1 MDNPRESRPPADT
14 RIAGE
19 GAGSPGER
27 PGVVLALGGGG
38 ARGLAHIGVIQVLV
52 ENAIPVRAIVGT
64 SVGAEIGAFYANG
77 ADSNDLESLATA
89 FDWKETL
96 LLFFPDLPT
105 GGLVSGRNILSFLQ
119 RRLGQRQIESLA
131 IGYAAMATDLE
142 TGESV
147 TLDRGPLVDA
157 VRASISIPGLIAPY
171 RYGSRWLV
179 DGGVLNPLPFDVAR
193 DLFGGPVVAVGTHA
207 GMRLRRPE
215 ARTGQWPE
223 RVRQLLQQPWVAY
236 AEPLRSWLEGQLAAY
251 RNKNGDAQPWPARLV
266 FDQVLDIIQAEVV
279 RLHARTHP
287 PDLFLMPAVGHIGP
301 LEFYRAR
308 EAIAAGREAAQAHLD
323 ELKSLLR
330 QQGHA

>member
-1 MDNPRESRPPADT
+1 MDKPRESQPPADT
-14 RIAGE
+14 HSTGE
-19 GAGSPGER
+19 GGGSPGER

-77 ADSNDLESLATA
+77 ADSKDLESLVTA
-89 FDWKETL
+89 FDWKEAL

-105 GGLVSGRNILSFLQ
+105 GGLVSGRHIMSFLR

-147 TLDRGPLVDA
+147 TLDRGPLADA

-179 DGGVLNPLPFDVAR
+179 DGGVLNPLPFDIAR

-215 ARTGQWPE
+215 AHTSRWPE

-236 AEPLRSWLEGQLAAY
+236 AEPLRSWLEGQLATY
-251 RNKNGDAQPWPARLV
+251 QNKQGGAQPWTARLV
-266 FDQVLDIIQAEVV
+266 LDQVLDIIQAEVV
-279 RLHARTHP
+279 RLRAHAHP

-301 LEFYRAR
+301 LEFHRAR

-323 ELKSLLR
+323 ELKALQR
-330 QQGHA
+330 